1 MKFRS
6 VKETNRDNAV
16 GLFEAHTEEEQDR
29 LMRTHCAQY
38 RSDTVICYCHYYLE
52 GLRIGVSRAYH
63 IADLIFGNVDVMKND
78 VARVFRTAAPI
89 DPRLRSLTPS
99 QQSRCR

>member
-29 LMRTHCAQY
+29 LMRVHCAQY
-38 RSDTVICYCHYYLE
+38 GSDAVICYCHYCLE
-52 GLRIGVSRAYH
+52 GLRVGASRSYH
-63 IADLIFGNVDVMKND
+63 IADLIFGNVDAMKKGCCT
-78 VARVFRTAAPI
+78 RFSYSSPH
-89 DPRLRSLTPS
+89 
-99 QQSRCR
+99 

>member
-38 RSDTVICYCHYYLE
+38 RSDTVICYCHYCLE

-63 IADLIFGNVDVMKND
+63 IADLIFGNVDVMKKG
-78 VARVFRTAAPI
+78 
-89 DPRLRSLTPS
+89 
-99 QQSRCR
+99 RCTSFSYSSPH